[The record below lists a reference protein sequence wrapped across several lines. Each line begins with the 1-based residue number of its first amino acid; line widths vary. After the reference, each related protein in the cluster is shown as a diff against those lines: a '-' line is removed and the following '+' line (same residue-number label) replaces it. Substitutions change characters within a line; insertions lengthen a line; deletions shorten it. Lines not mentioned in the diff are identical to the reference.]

1 MALVHRSAAGHQR
14 RQDQVQA
21 PLHRFLRSGAAEDS
35 AACSSRSSFPDGD
48 RPRRGHQRHR
58 SLRGVGGRDGRGRTV
73 NAARPRTRRTAA
85 RHNGIDPPSLG
96 QTHHKLLIN

>member
-14 RQDQVQA
+14 RQDQVKA

-48 RPRRGHQRHR
+48 RPRCGHQRHR
-58 SLRGVGGRDGRGRTV
+58 SLRSVGGRDGRGRTFYAV
-73 NAARPRTRRTAA
+73 RPRTRRTAG
-85 RHNGIDPPSLG
+85 RQNGIDPAESG
-96 QTHHKLLIN
+96 QTHRNLLIN